1 MRDYKA
7 DITLNEED
15 SLIDLLNA
23 EKNLLKTYS
32 VVISESVSKG
42 VRGQVLKNLK
52 AQIESQISVFFLMTE
67 LDYYRVNAASD
78 EERREARE
86 KFRKSKQDIES

>member
-23 EKNLLKTYS
+23 EKNLLKTYA

-42 VRGQVLKNLK
+42 VREQVLKNLK
-52 AQIESQISVFFLMTE
+52 SQVDSQINVFFLMTE
-67 LDYYRVNAASD
+67 LDYYRVNSAS
-78 EERREARE
+78 EEQRSLARE
-86 KFRKSKQDIES
+86 KFKKSKQEIES

>member
-1 MRDYKA
+1 MREYKA

-42 VRGQVLKNLK
+42 VREQILKNLK
-52 AQIESQISVFFLMTE
+52 EQIESQISVFFLMTE
-67 LDYYRVNAASD
+67 LDYYRVNAAS
-78 EERREARE
+78 EEQRREARE
-86 KFRKSKQDIES
+86 QFKKSKHDIES

>member
-1 MRDYKA
+1 MREYKA

-42 VRGQVLKNLK
+42 VREQILKNLK
-52 AQIESQISVFFLMTE
+52 EQIESQISVFFLMTE
-67 LDYYRVNAASD
+67 LDYYRVNAAS
-78 EERREARE
+78 EEQRREARE
-86 KFRKSKQDIES
+86 QFKKSKQDIES